1 MGVVLRQS
9 LANTAITYVGFALGA
24 ANTLL
29 LYTRFMSEAYYG
41 LVGVLLST
49 AALLMPLMSF
59 GIPNT
64 LVKYYAG
71 YRERKDLQGF
81 LTLICF
87 LPLLIIIPLGVFSL
101 LAN

>member
-9 LANTAITYVGFALGA
+9 IANTVITYAGFGLGA
-24 ANTLL
+24 INTLL

-49 AALLMPLMSF
+49 AALLMPIMSF

-64 LVKYYAG
+64 LVKYYSG
-71 YRERKDLQGF
+71 YKDRKDLQGF
-81 LTLICF
+81 LTLIF
-87 LPLLIIIPLGVFSL
+87 LFPLLYLIS
-101 LAN
+101 